1 MPEPRAMPVK
11 MRRMKQLLLDIVAPP
26 APSLGNF
33 VMGCNAEL
41 LHAVSEQ
48 AAGQGNERQLY
59 LWGAPGSGRTHLL
72 QAAVATAVTCGLQA
86 NYLPASAFADAAD
99 TPADFLAVDDVDTLD
114 ANAQIDLFNR
124 INAVREGHGR
134 LLVAGNA
141 APAQLELRIDLTT
154 RLGWGLVYQLHGLS
168 DAEKAQALKQHAQ
181 ERGFEL
187 PAEVTQYLL
196 RHGRRDLPSLMV
208 VLDAL
213 DEYSLRLHRA
223 PSVPLLKEILQQE
236 LKL

>member
-1 MPEPRAMPVK
+1 
-11 MRRMKQLLLDIVAPP
+11 MKQLLLDIVAPP

-33 VMGCNAEL
+33 VRGCNAEL
-41 LHAVSEQ
+41 LHAVSEL

-72 QAAVATAVTCGLQA
+72 QAAVASAVTCGLEA

-134 LLVAGNA
+134 ILVAGNA

-154 RLGWGLVYQLHGLS
+154 RLGWGLVYQVQALT
-168 DAEKAQALKQHAQ
+168 DAEKVQALTTHATG
-181 ERGFEL
+181 RGFDL
-187 PAEVTQYLL
+187 QPGVADYLL
-196 RHGRRDLPSLMV
+196 RHWRRDLPSL
-208 VLDAL
+208 LAAL
-213 DEYSLRLHRA
+213 DTLDHYSLTNKR
-223 PSVPLLKEILQQE
+223 PITVPLLREVLRAE
-236 LKL
+236 

>member
-41 LHAVSEQ
+41 LHAVSEL

-72 QAAVATAVTCGLQA
+72 QAAVASAITCGLEA

-114 ANAQIDLFNR
+114 AHAQIDLFNR

-134 LLVAGNA
+134 ILVAGNA

-154 RLGWGLVYQLHGLS
+154 RLGWGLVYQVQALT
-168 DAEKAQALKQHAQ
+168 DAEKVQALTTHAAG
-181 ERGFEL
+181 RGFDL
-187 PAEVTQYLL
+187 QPGVADYLL
-196 RHGRRDLPSLMV
+196 RHWRRDLPSL
-208 VLDAL
+208 LAAL
-213 DEYSLRLHRA
+213 DTLDHYSLANKR
-223 PSVPLLKEILQQE
+223 PITVPLLREVLRAE
-236 LKL
+236 

>member
-1 MPEPRAMPVK
+1 MPEPPAMPVK

-41 LHAVSEQ
+41 LHAVSEL

-59 LWGAPGSGRTHLL
+59 IWGAPGSGRTHLL
-72 QAAVATAVTCGLQA
+72 QAAVAAAAARGLEA
-86 NYLPASAFADAAD
+86 NYLHAAEFADAAD
-99 TPADFLAVDDVDTLD
+99 SPADFLAVDDVDTLD

-134 LLVAGNA
+134 ILVAGNA

-154 RLGWGLVYQLHGLS
+154 RLGWGLVYQVQALT
-168 DAEKAQALKQHAQ
+168 DAEKVQALTTHAAG
-181 ERGFEL
+181 RGFDL
-187 PAEVTQYLL
+187 QPGVAGYLL
-196 RHGRRDLPSLMV
+196 RHWRRDLPSL
-208 VLDAL
+208 LAAL
-213 DEYSLRLHRA
+213 DTLDHYSLATKR
-223 PSVPLLKEILQQE
+223 PVTVPLLREVLRAE
-236 LKL
+236 